1 MSPLFFLFLWSNN
14 FHLQQLPVQ
23 LPVSFDVVVVLA
35 IIAIVF
41 VLFVT
46 QPVPIDATA
55 VGLVVAL
62 VLLGEWT
69 GVSPEQGVSGFSNPA
84 TLTVLAMFVLSE
96 GVRRTGVIQIL
107 TRKLISF
114 AVDDEFRQLLA
125 TVTLSGPPGG
135 VVSNVSVVVL
145 IPVIMN
151 LARQTK
157 VVGAV

>member
-1 MSPLFFLFLWSNN
+1 M
-14 FHLQQLPVQ
+14 Q

-69 GVSPEQGVSGFSNPA
+69 GVSPEQGVLEFSNPA

-96 GVRRTGVIQIL
+96 ASDGP
-107 TRKLISF
+107 
-114 AVDDEFRQLLA
+114 A
-125 TVTLSGPPGG
+125 LSTYTP
-135 VVSNVSVVVL
+135 N
-145 IPVIMN
+145 
-151 LARQTK
+151 
-157 VVGAV
+157 